1 LNNPLQK
8 RKEEH
13 HLIGEEVLGVR
24 GMEGVR
30 KIEISIERVAT
41 WILVFTNVF
50 FVSYFFGKL
59 FQWV

>member
-1 LNNPLQK
+1 LNNSVQK
-8 RKEEH
+8 RNEEDQMVR
-13 HLIGEEVLGVR
+13 EEVLGVR
-24 GMEGVR
+24 EVEGVR

-41 WILVFTNVF
+41 WALVFTNVF

>member
-1 LNNPLQK
+1 MV
-8 RKEEH
+8 R
-13 HLIGEEVLGVR
+13 EEVLGVR
-24 GMEGVR
+24 EVEGVR

-41 WILVFTNVF
+41 WTLVFTNVF